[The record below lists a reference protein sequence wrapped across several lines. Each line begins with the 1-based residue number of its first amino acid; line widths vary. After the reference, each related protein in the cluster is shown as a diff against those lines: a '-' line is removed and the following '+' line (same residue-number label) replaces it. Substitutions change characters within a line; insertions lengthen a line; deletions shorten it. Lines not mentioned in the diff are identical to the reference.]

1 MKVGQLLKRMLFGLA
16 VLMVWPF
23 WLVTRLERALGI
35 SEEVFLFCGQCLA
48 IMPGLPGAYLRGAY
62 YFGSLEHCDWE
73 VRIGFGSIFV
83 KRAAR
88 IGKHASFGNYCVV
101 GHADIGQAV
110 MVGSRV
116 SIPSG
121 KRQHLDEAGRLS
133 GSQGQ
138 FDRVTI
144 GARSWIGEGAIVLAD
159 VGEDCIVGAG
169 AVVSHAVPVR
179 SLVSGNP
186 ARVVRSVDVG
196 ATEDRQSEHVS
207 EAP

>member
-1 MKVGQLLKRMLFGLA
+1 MNISLLLKRLLFGLA
-16 VLMVWPF
+16 VLVVWPL
-23 WLVTRLERALGI
+23 WLVTRLERAVGT

-62 YFGSLEHCDWE
+62 YFGSIEHCDWE

-88 IGKHASFGNYCVV
+88 IGKHASLGNYCVV

-110 MVGSRV
+110 MMGSRV

-133 GSQGQ
+133 GSRGQ

-186 ARVVRSVDVG
+186 ARVVRSVDVV

>member
-1 MKVGQLLKRMLFGLA
+1 MKVSQLLKRMLFGLA

-88 IGKHASFGNYCVV
+88 IGKHASLGNYCVV

-144 GARSWIGEGAIVLAD
+144 GARSWVGEGAIVLAD

-169 AVVSHAVPVR
+169 AVVNHAVPAR

-186 ARVVRSVDVG
+186 ARVVRPVDVSPTENCNTASERE
-196 ATEDRQSEHVS
+196 AT
-207 EAP
+207 

>member
-1 MKVGQLLKRMLFGLA
+1 MSAKQLLKRALFGLA
-16 VLMVWPF
+16 LAIVWPLCF
-23 WLVTRLERALGI
+23 IAWLERMLGKG
-35 SEEVFLFCGQCLA
+35 EDVFQFCAQCLA

-88 IGKHASFGNYCVV
+88 ISKHASLGNYCVV

-144 GARSWIGEGAIVLAD
+144 GARSWVGEGAIVLVD
-159 VGEDCIVGAG
+159 VGEDCIIGAG
-169 AVVSHAVPVR
+169 AVVSHAVPMR

-186 ARVVRSVDVG
+186 ARVVRSVDVV
-196 ATEDRQSEHVS
+196 ATDDRQSEHVS